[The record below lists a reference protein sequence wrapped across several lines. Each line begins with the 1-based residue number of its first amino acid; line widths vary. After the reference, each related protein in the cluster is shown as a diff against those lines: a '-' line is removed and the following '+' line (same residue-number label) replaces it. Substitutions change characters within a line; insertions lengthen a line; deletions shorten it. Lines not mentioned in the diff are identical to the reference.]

1 MMGFVYKGCAM
12 EKKERIIDSSL
23 IIWIILFVGAILGLR
38 AWRASVNKPTIALA
52 PVAST
57 PAPVASTPA
66 PVVEK
71 VKVTQ
76 YIIPAKTPGSFWFS
90 EIDGISEAY
99 MEGNDAEALRLTAKG
114 LRSGSIVIFPKTPA
128 TFVDEMGGFVKLQP
142 KVSTHPFWF
151 NKKYVRA
158 KK

>member
-1 MMGFVYKGCAM
+1 M
-12 EKKERIIDSSL
+12 EKKERIFDSSL
-23 IIWIILFVGAILGLR
+23 IVWIILIVGAIRGLR
-38 AWRASVNKPTIALA
+38 SWLAPVNKMSVTPA

-71 VKVTQ
+71 VKATQ
-76 YIIPAKTPGSFWFS
+76 YIIPATKTPGSFWFS
-90 EIDGISEAY
+90 EIDAISEAY

-114 LRSGSIVIFPKTPA
+114 LRRGSIVIFPKTTA

-142 KVSTHPFWF
+142 KVSTLPFWF